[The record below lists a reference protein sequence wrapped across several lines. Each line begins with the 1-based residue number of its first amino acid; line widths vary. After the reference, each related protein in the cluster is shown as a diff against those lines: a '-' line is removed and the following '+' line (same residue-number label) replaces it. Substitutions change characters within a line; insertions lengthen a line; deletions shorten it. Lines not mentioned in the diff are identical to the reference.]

1 MFESLS
7 QRLSATVNRLRGRG
21 RLTEEN
27 IREALREVR
36 IALLEADVALPVVQA
51 LVERVKVRAV
61 GQEVLKS
68 LSPGQALVKVVSDE
82 LTAVMGT
89 ANTELNLAQQ
99 PPAVVLMAG
108 LQGAGKTTTVAKL
121 ARFLTERKKK
131 KVMVVSCD
139 VYRPA
144 AIEQLRTLA
153 EQVGVKFFPSEA
165 GQNPV
170 DIAKNAMAAARR
182 EVIDVLLVDTA
193 GRLHVDEAMMAE
205 IKALHAAI
213 TPVETLFVVDSMTG
227 QDAANTA
234 KAFAEALPLT
244 GVVLT
249 KTDGDAR
256 GGAALSVRYVTGRP
270 IKFLGAGEKTDA
282 LEPFHPDRVAQR
294 ILGMGDVLSLVE
306 EVERKVDQEKAQKLA
321 EKVIKGKRF
330 DLNDMRDQLEQM
342 NNMGGLAG
350 LMDKLPGVSALPE
363 NVKSKVNDGEIK
375 RMVAIIQSMTKKER
389 RHPDL
394 LNGSRRA
401 RVARGS
407 GTQPADVN
415 RLLKQYM
422 QMEKMMSKLSKG
434 GTKGLL
440 RQMRGAM
447 KGMGGMGGGFP
458 PDALSLNSPAGISG
472 RICPSAL
479 PFPQNSLKCRV
490 HRAPLRACC
499 RHPGNSGAFIYGQ
512 DSSFARRRQGPSVLP
527 HRCYR
532 PAQQARW
539 PQHRKRG
546 FLQSGGF
553 GQGQAP

>member
-1 MFESLS
+1 
-7 QRLSATVNRLRGRG
+7 
-21 RLTEEN
+21 
-27 IREALREVR
+27 
-36 IALLEADVALPVVQA
+36 
-51 LVERVKVRAV
+51 V
-61 GQEVLKS
+61 GQDVMKS
-68 LSPGQALVKVVSDE
+68 LSPGQALIKVVSDE
-82 LTAVMGT
+82 LTTVMGS
-89 ANTELNLAQQ
+89 ANTDLNLAQQ
-99 PPAVVLMAG
+99 PPAVVLLAG

-121 ARFLTERKKK
+121 ARLLTERKKK

-153 EQVGVKFFPSEA
+153 GQVGVSFFASDA
-165 GQNPV
+165 GQDQV
-170 DIAKNAMAAARR
+170 AIAKAAVAAARR
-182 EVIDVLLVDTA
+182 EVVDVLIVDTA

-234 KAFAEALPLT
+234 KAFSDALPLT
-244 GVVLT
+244 GVILT

-282 LEPFHPDRVAQR
+282 LEPFHPDRLAQR

-321 EKVIKGKRF
+321 QKVMKGKRF
-330 DLNDMRDQLEQM
+330 DLNDMKDQLEQM
-342 NNMGGLAG
+342 GNMGGLAG
-350 LMDKLPGVSALPE
+350 LMDKLPGMGNLPDS
-363 NVKSKVNDGEIK
+363 VKSKVNDGEMN
-375 RMVAIIQSMTKKER
+375 RMIAIICSMTKKER

-422 QMEKMMSKLSKG
+422 QMERMMSKLSRG
-434 GTKGLL
+434 GSKGLM

-447 KGMGGMGGGFP
+447 KGMGGMGGLP
-458 PDALSLNSPAGISG
+458 PM
-472 RICPSAL
+472 R
-479 PFPQNSLKCRV
+479 
-490 HRAPLRACC
+490 
-499 RHPGNSGAFIYGQ
+499 
-512 DSSFARRRQGPSVLP
+512 
-527 HRCYR
+527 
-532 PAQQARW
+532 
-539 PQHRKRG
+539 
-546 FLQSGGF
+546 
-553 GQGQAP
+553 